1 MQAFQALREKAY
13 EFFHFRA
20 VAELLLW
27 DQEVNLPKGAI
38 PRRAQMVGYYMSF
51 LHQKSIKE
59 LLPLVEKCLAE
70 PLEDPFIR
78 ANVQNLHEDLLKLIR
93 LPESH
98 VKTFS
103 QAVSQAQAAWA
114 QAKKEKRYDLFS
126 PHLSRLIDLSREK
139 AYYLGYKEEPY
150 EALLHLYEKSISP
163 QKIAT
168 IFQDLRPFLQNWIQ
182 KSQHS
187 PKPQIP
193 LTMPHQ
199 TQWDFIQKLFSL
211 MPYDLS
217 KGRIDLSMHPFAT
230 GIAPEDVRITIC
242 TEEKDFLFALGS
254 ALHEMGHALY
264 EQGLST
270 EYLGLPASSSCSLSI
285 HESQSRLWENHVGKS
300 LAFWKFL
307 WPLLQTY
314 APTLTEKYTPW
325 NLWHID
331 NRIQPSL
338 IRIMSDEV
346 TYHLHILIRF
356 ELERDLING
365 TLEEKDLPRL
375 WNEKVA
381 TYLGLEVP
389 SDDQGVLQDIHWSMG
404 NFGYFP
410 TYSLGS
416 FYAAQFFQAAQK
428 AIPQLENQIEAGN
441 FTPLHGWLRENIYQH
456 GALYDAETLCQKATG
471 ETLSPKPFQNYIE
484 NKFSA
489 LYALAG

>member
-1 MQAFQALREKAY
+1 MQAFQALKEKAY
-13 EFFHFRA
+13 EFFHFRG
-20 VAELLLW
+20 VGELLMW

-38 PRRAQMVGYYMSF
+38 ARRAQMAGYYMSF
-51 LHQKSIKE
+51 LHQKAIKE
-59 LLPLVEKCLAE
+59 LLPLVEKCLAQ
-70 PLEDPFIR
+70 PIDDSFVR
-78 ANVQNLHEDLLKLIR
+78 ANVQNLHEDLLKLTR

-114 QAKKEKRYDLFS
+114 QAKKESRYDLFS
-126 PHLSRLIDLSREK
+126 PHLSRLIDLARER
-139 AYYLGYKEEPY
+139 ANYLGYSQEPY

-163 QKIAT
+163 QKIADL
-168 IFQDLRPFLQNWIQ
+168 FQQLRPFLQSWIQ
-182 KSQHS
+182 RSQYNEPIAPTS
-187 PKPQIP
+187 
-193 LTMPHQ
+193 MPHQ
-199 TQWDFIQKLFSL
+199 IQWDFIQKLFSL
-211 MPYDLS
+211 MPYDLQ
-217 KGRIDLSMHPFAT
+217 KGRIDFSMHPFAT
-230 GIAPEDVRITIC
+230 GIAPEDVRVTIRI
-242 TEEKDFLFALGS
+242 EEKDFLFALGS

-314 APTLTEKYTPW
+314 APMLTEKHTPW
-325 NLWHID
+325 DLWYTN

-346 TYHLHILIRF
+346 SYHLHILLRF
-356 ELERDLING
+356 ELERALING
-365 TLEEKDLPRL
+365 TLEEKELPHQ
-375 WNEKVA
+375 WNEKIA
-381 TYLGLEVP
+381 SYLGLQVP

-428 AIPQLENQIEAGN
+428 AIPDLENQIESGN
-441 FTPLHGWLRENIYQH
+441 FAPLHSWLKENIYH
-456 GALYDAETLCQKATG
+456 YGALYDAETLCQKATG
-471 ETLSPKPFQNYIE
+471 ETLSPKPFQTYIE
-484 NKFSA
+484 SKFSA
-489 LYALAG
+489 LYTFAR